1 MAMDE
6 EQDLAQQELARRE
19 ASPAP
24 VDTQAFQVV
33 RHPQSSARLA
43 LDIHHAAGLWK
54 NH

>member
-1 MAMDE
+1 MAMGE
-6 EQDLAQQELARRE
+6 EQDPVQQELAHRV
-19 ASPAP
+19 AFPAQ

-43 LDIHHAAGLWK
+43 PDTPHAEDLWK

>member
-1 MAMDE
+1 MGE
-6 EQDLAQQELARRE
+6 EQDLAQRDSARRE
-19 ASPAP
+19 AFPAQ

-43 LDIHHAAGLWK
+43 LDTHHAADLWK